1 MTTSIINKSDANPV
15 AMPSEG
21 LKKSSNSAQDLT
33 AKTVTVL
40 PSAKV
45 LPVVTDDSLKASVN
59 FINNFMGNIQRD
71 LAFSIDAESNRT
83 VITVLD
89 SKSGNVIRQIP
100 TEQVLDMVS
109 RIRENTD
116 AKGVLPQ
123 GLLFSDYI

>member
-1 MTTSIINKSDANPV
+1 MTTIIINKSDAKV

-21 LKKSSNSAQDLT
+21 LKKSSNYAQDST

-45 LPVVTDDSLKASVN
+45 WPVVTDDSLKASVN
-59 FINNFMGNIQRD
+59 FINNSMRNIQRD
-71 LAFSIDAESNRT
+71 LAFSIHAESNRT

-109 RIRENTD
+109 HIKENTD

-123 GLLFSDYI
+123 GLLFSDCI